1 MVSSS
6 PSVTGDANDDISQ
19 ISCKTR
25 TDDINLI
32 AKWFNRKLIL
42 VRFETFD
49 NDLFDVHVGTIA
61 NKLLTLIS
69 NVTIILRN

>member
-6 PSVTGDANDDISQ
+6 SSVTGDGNDDISQ
-19 ISCKTR
+19 ISHKSR